1 MGLASIGQSK
11 NTEMEKGDDGKIIP
25 RTKWFITWRRVGAI
39 ARIHYNIS
47 KVTIPKKMK
56 NTHEKL
62 LLSEKI
68 FAHITL
74 TKNLFY
80 LLKNIFYNLLQMVA
94 YMSDS
99 FVSGRR

>member
-1 MGLASIGQSK
+1 
-11 NTEMEKGDDGKIIP
+11 
-25 RTKWFITWRRVGAI
+25 
-39 ARIHYNIS
+39 
-47 KVTIPKKMK
+47 MK